1 MIIEQSKLEKKHDW
15 SSSEINRWADYIEL
29 LCIKQESISTDEVI
43 EEWMEFDFENESAR
57 GESDH
62 SLKMDKFSAR
72 VADYYRILESRQKI
86 CGEYYPFEVK
96 DGNYLHFI
104 GISDRKKEKYIYL
117 LLCSS
122 ISFMSSYH
130 EYTNSF
136 EKLCKLLM
144 IELSPKDTIVELFGT
159 SREACFFVGS
169 LRERIKQL
177 AKCLGTETTK
187 RFDKEER
194 FDSIFGG
201 DGGIDIVA
209 FTPIDEAG
217 FIPFSFSQCTC
228 SYDKWKD
235 KQTSIG
241 EELWNSYVELGVHY
255 AQYMFVP
262 FSCHNSRGK
271 FCNETRIKTY
281 LIDRLRIIKLIEKE
295 GFKTEEFEKLYSFI
309 NVEDII

>member
-15 SSSEINRWADYIEL
+15 SPSEVNRWADYIEL
-29 LCIKQESISTDEVI
+29 LCINRESVSIDDII
-43 EEWMEFDFENESAR
+43 EEWMDFDFENESAR
-57 GESDH
+57 GESEH
-62 SLKMDKFSAR
+62 SSKMDKLYIR
-72 VADYYRILESRQKI
+72 VADYYRILESRERA

-96 DGNYLHFI
+96 DGCCLHFI
-104 GISDRKKEKYIYL
+104 GINNEKRRKYIYL

-122 ISFMSSYH
+122 ISLMKSYH

-159 SREACFFVGS
+159 SRESDFFSGS
-169 LRERIKQL
+169 LRERVELL

-187 RFDKEER
+187 KFDREDR

-201 DGGIDIVA
+201 VGGIDIVA
-209 FTPIDEAG
+209 FTPIDKAG
-217 FIPFSFSQCTC
+217 FVPFSFSQCTC

-235 KQTSIG
+235 KQNSIG

-262 FSCHNSRGK
+262 FSCHNSQGK

-281 LIDRLRIIKLIEKE
+281 LIDRIRIIKLVEKVT
-295 GFKTEEFEKLYSFI
+295 FRSDEFERLYSFI
-309 NVEDII
+309 NMDDII